1 MIDPQELAKAF
12 AEIFGAQLRIFRAPG
27 RVNLIG
33 EHTDYN
39 EGLVMPAAINYSTY
53 VAIVPREDRTITVR
67 SDHFPD
73 TAELNLDRPTKSRKH
88 WSDYPLGVAVKLE
101 EAGHRLKG
109 ANLLIRSDVPI
120 GSGLSSS
127 AAIEVSTALVLLDNA
142 GLSID
147 RLELAKICQKA
158 ENEYVGIR
166 SGIMDQFI
174 ACFGKKDTAVMLDCR
189 SLESTPLPLPEEVK
203 LVTCNTMVKHQL
215 ASSEYNARR
224 EECEHGV
231 RILSGH
237 LPNIKSLRDVSVE
250 ELERCGSQ
258 LPDVVYRRCRHVI
271 TENDRVLRAAT
282 ALRAGEL
289 STFGKLMAQSHQSLR
304 DDYEVSCKELD
315 LMVEFANEAPACIGA
330 RMTGG
335 GFGGATI
342 NLVNSSKV
350 DEFAAHVAKRY
361 ADATKIQPE
370 IYVCSAA
377 DGADRVL
384 VKDRLPFP
392 ACRIRWRP

>member
-1 MIDPQELAKAF
+1 MTNPHEFAKAF
-12 AEIFGAQLRIFRAPG
+12 AQMFGAQPRIFRAPG

-39 EGLVMPAAINYSTY
+39 EGFVMPAAINYSTF
-53 VAIVPREDRTITVR
+53 VAVGPREERIITVR

-101 EAGHRLKG
+101 EAGHRLQG
-109 ANLLIRSDVPI
+109 ANLLVRSDVPI

-127 AAIEVSTALVLLDNA
+127 AAIEVSTALALLDNS

-147 RLELAKICQKA
+147 RLEIAKICQKA

-166 SGIMDQFI
+166 SGLMDQFI
-174 ACFGKKDTAVMLDCR
+174 ACFGKKDHAVMLDCR
-189 SLESTPLPLPEEVK
+189 SLESTPLPLPEEVN
-203 LVTCNTMVKHQL
+203 LVACNTMVKHQL

-224 EECEHGV
+224 EECEQGV
-231 RILSGH
+231 RILSKD
-237 LPNIKSLRDVSVE
+237 LPNIKSLRDVSLKD
-250 ELERCGSQ
+250 LEGYGSG

-271 TENDRVLRAAT
+271 TENDRVLRTAT
-282 ALRAGEL
+282 ALRNGEL
-289 STFGKLMAQSHQSLR
+289 STFGKLMAQSQQSLR
-304 DDYEVSCKELD
+304 DDYEVSCQELD
-315 LMVEFANEAPACIGA
+315 LMIEFANEVPGCIGA

-342 NLVNSSKV
+342 NLVTSAAVEEFTTKV
-350 DEFAAHVAKRY
+350 SKRY
-361 ADATKIQPE
+361 ADATNIQPE
-370 IYVCSAA
+370 IYLFSAA
-377 DGADRVL
+377 DGAERVL
-384 VKDRLPFP
+384 
-392 ACRIRWRP
+392 

>member
-1 MIDPQELAKAF
+1 M
-12 AEIFGAQLRIFRAPG
+12 FGAQPRIFRAPG

-39 EGLVMPAAINYSTY
+39 EGFVMPAAIDYFSF
-53 VAIVPREDRTITVR
+53 VAIAPREDRTITAR
-67 SDHFPD
+67 SDNFPE
-73 TAELNLDRPTKSRKH
+73 TAELNLDRPMKGRKH

-109 ANLLIRSDVPI
+109 ADLLIHGDVPI

-127 AAIEVSTALVLLDNA
+127 AAIEVSTALALLDNA

-147 RLELAKICQKA
+147 RLDLAKICQKA

-189 SLESTPLPLPEEVK
+189 SLESTPLPLPEDVK
-203 LVTCNTMVKHQL
+203 LVACNTMVKHQL

-224 EECEHGV
+224 EECEEGV
-231 RILSGH
+231 RILSKH
-237 LPNIKSLRDVSVE
+237 LPNIKSLRDVSIA
-250 ELERCGSQ
+250 ELGRFGSD
-258 LPDVVYRRCRHVI
+258 LSDVVYRRCRHVI

-282 ALRAGEL
+282 ALRNGEV
-289 STFGKLMAQSHQSLR
+289 SRFGKLMAQSHQSLR

-315 LMVEFANEAPACIGA
+315 LMVEFANETPDCIGA

-350 DEFAAHVAKRY
+350 DEFTVHVAKRY

-392 ACRIRWRP
+392 ACCIRLRP

>member
-1 MIDPQELAKAF
+1 M
-12 AEIFGAQLRIFRAPG
+12 FGAELRIFRAPG

-39 EGLVMPAAINYSTY
+39 EGFVMPAAIDYSTY

-109 ANLLIRSDVPI
+109 ANLLIRGDVPI

-127 AAIEVSTALVLLDNA
+127 AAIEVSTALALLDGA

-158 ENEYVGIR
+158 ENEFVGIR

-189 SLESTPLPLPEEVK
+189 SLESTPLPLPKEVK
-203 LVTCNTMVKHQL
+203 LVACNTMVKHQL

-224 EECEHGV
+224 EECEQGV
-231 RILSGH
+231 RILSKH
-237 LPNIKSLRDVSVE
+237 LPNIKSLRDVSIA
-250 ELERCGSQ
+250 ELERYGSE

-282 ALRAGEL
+282 ALRNGEL
-289 STFGKLMAQSHQSLR
+289 LTFGKLMAQSHQSLR

-315 LMVEFANEAPACIGA
+315 LMVEFANEVPDCIGA

-392 ACRIRWRP
+392 ACRLRFRL